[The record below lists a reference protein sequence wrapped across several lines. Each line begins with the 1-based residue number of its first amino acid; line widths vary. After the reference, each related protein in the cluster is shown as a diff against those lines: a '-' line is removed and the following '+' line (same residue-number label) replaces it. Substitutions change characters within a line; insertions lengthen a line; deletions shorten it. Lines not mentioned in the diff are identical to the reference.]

1 MVSIFVFSCFH
12 VLLSHAELLEDGVEH
27 TFWGHLAD
35 DVAQVVD
42 TFAEVLA
49 DEVAAQVVVQAR
61 DDAADALAG
70 CRECLVVA
78 EVADDDVRSVG
89 GTRKLPYVL

>member
-1 MVSIFVFSCFH
+1 M
-12 VLLSHAELLEDGVEH
+12 EH

-49 DEVAAQVVVQAR
+49 DEVAAQVVVQAG

-78 EVADDDVRSVG
+78 EVADDDVRRVG
-89 GTRKLPYVL
+89 RMGQTLHVLRQKVAETMYVGS

>member
-1 MVSIFVFSCFH
+1 MSFATRKIA
-12 VLLSHAELLEDGVEH
+12 LLSNTELPKYGVEH

-49 DEVAAQVVVQAR
+49 DEVAAQVVVQAG
-61 DDAADALAG
+61 DDASDALAG
-70 CRECLVVA
+70 CRERLVMA

-89 GTRKLPYVL
+89 DTRKLPYVL

>member
-12 VLLSHAELLEDGVEH
+12 VLLSNAELPEDGVEH
-27 TFWGHLAD
+27 AFGGHLAD

-49 DEVAAQVVVQAR
+49 DEVAAQVVVQAG

-78 EVADDDVRSVG
+78 EVADDDVR
-89 GTRKLPYVL
+89 

>member
-12 VLLSHAELLEDGVEH
+12 VLLSNTELPEDGVEH
-27 TFWGHLAD
+27 AFGGHLAD

-42 TFAEVLA
+42 TFSEVLA
-49 DEVAAQVVVQAR
+49 DEVAAQVVVQAG

-70 CRECLVVA
+70 CRECLVVS